1 MWWYL
6 SSGNNLARS
15 YGSFSL
21 ARLQMQ
27 YEFCPTLWVVWH
39 PVSPW
44 LSRSDRSFLG
54 DTLFSGIQLFSSK
67 HGRKKKRNS
76 SWCSSTREKPW
87 NKGNNVHTPNGISAL
102 EFSSKPCFLL
112 FVPFLRG
119 TDKFESVVRVQLS
132 DSVLTAVGTSLGGT
146 MQWICIWNL
155 SFPLIL
161 LILVKCLK
169 VTTFQ
174 VSLLFLHAASVCS
187 DCSFQGWIG
196 GQPPVTVFL
205 NGVTAVVQLKW
216 KKLALLDLVFEWLNT
231 VPAQ

>member
-1 MWWYL
+1 MGHSPWPDFKCNMNFAPLCGLFGTLCLLGWVGQTDLSWETHCSQVFNYSVANMEGKRKGTQAGVVAPERSHETRVTMCTHLMASLLWSSQANLAFYSLYL
-6 SSGNNLARS
+6 SWEGQINL
-15 YGSFSL
+15 SL
-21 ARLQMQ
+21 
-27 YEFCPTLWVVWH
+27 
-39 PVSPW
+39 
-44 LSRSDRSFLG
+44 LSECSLG
-54 DTLFSGIQLFSSK
+54 DSL
-67 HGRKKKRNS
+67 
-76 SWCSSTREKPW
+76 
-87 NKGNNVHTPNGISAL
+87 
-102 EFSSKPCFLL
+102 
-112 FVPFLRG
+112 
-119 TDKFESVVRVQLS
+119 
-132 DSVLTAVGTSLGGT
+132 LTAVGTSLGGT

-216 KKLALLDLVFEWLNT
+216 KKLALLDLIFEWLNT